1 MKNKWSLE
9 KERGWKVKFVI
20 TGHMDTQINE
30 EVKMKKRSLII
41 VTVALTVS
49 FMLGSSLGYCAEPI
63 KIAGIFALTGR
74 AAHIGTA
81 QRDAVMIAI
90 DEVNQNGGINGRM
103 LEMVMEDTESNP
115 TKAVMALKKV
125 LETDNVVA
133 IIGPTLTGTAM
144 AMRGFIEK
152 EKIPAFMHSGGD
164 VILLAPLNKKDPKSL
179 PKWTFKSPYKA
190 ADAMGKICQYMSRHG
205 IKKIGFIYSNEGFGK
220 DGLRNVKVQAPK
232 YGVKVMAQEAFQ
244 PKDVDMTAQLTRI
257 TAKGVDGII
266 AWTVGPA
273 MGIIA
278 KNVKQ
283 LGIKAPL
290 FECHGAGDPIFWK
303 VAGEAGE
310 GVMMPSTKIVVGDQL
325 PDNDVQKKKIIDY
338 VNAYR
343 KKFNSEPGTMVA
355 YGADAAFIV
364 VNAIKKVG
372 PDRAKIRDAIENTKG
387 YVGLSG
393 IYNMSP
399 KDHNGLSM
407 KDIVM
412 IKATKGGWE
421 LLK

>member
-1 MKNKWSLE
+1 
-9 KERGWKVKFVI
+9 
-20 TGHMDTQINE
+20 
-30 EVKMKKRSLII
+30 MKKRSLLI
-41 VTVALTVS
+41 VAVALTMS
-49 FMLGSSLGYCAEPI
+49 FMLGSSLCYSAGPI

-74 AAHIGTA
+74 AAHIGTS
-81 QRDAVMIAI
+81 QRDAVMLAI
-90 DEVNQNGGINGRM
+90 DEVNQHGGINGRM
-103 LEMVMEDTESNP
+103 LEMVMADTESNP

-125 LETDNVVA
+125 LEAEDVVA

-152 EKIPAFMHSGGD
+152 EKIPTFMHSGGD
-164 VILLAPLNKKDPKSL
+164 VILFAPLDKKDPKSL

-190 ADAMGKICQYMSRHG
+190 ADAMGKICQYMNKRG

-232 YGVKVMAQEAFQ
+232 YGIEILAQEAFQ

-257 TAKGVDGII
+257 NAKGVDGII
-266 AWTVGPA
+266 AWTIGPA

-290 FECHGAGDPIFWK
+290 FECHGSGDPIFWK

-325 PDNDVQKKKIIDY
+325 PDSDVQKKKIIDY
-338 VNAYR
+338 VKAYQ
-343 KKFNSEPGTMVA
+343 KKFNHEPGTMVA

-364 VNAIKKVG
+364 INAIKKVG
-372 PDRAKIRDAIENTKG
+372 PDRTKIRDAIENTKG

-393 IYNMSP
+393 IYNISP

-407 KDIVM
+407 EDIVM
-412 IKATKGGWE
+412 IKATKGGWK
-421 LLK
+421 LLE

>member
-1 MKNKWSLE
+1 MNKRLWTL
-9 KERGWKVKFVI
+9 VVMVI
-20 TGHMDTQINE
+20 TI
-30 EVKMKKRSLII
+30 
-41 VTVALTVS
+41 S
-49 FMLGSSLGYCAEPI
+49 FMLGSSLCYSAEPI

-81 QRDAVMIAI
+81 QKDAVLLAI
-90 DEVNQNGGINGRM
+90 DEANKQGGINGRM

-115 TKAVMALKKV
+115 TKAVMALKKI
-125 LETDNVVA
+125 LESEDVVA

-164 VILLAPLNKKDPKSL
+164 VILMAPLDKKDPKSM

-190 ADAMGKICQYMSRHG
+190 ADAMGKICQYMNKHG

-232 YGVKVMAQEAFQ
+232 YGVEIVAQEAFQ

-257 TAKGVDGII
+257 NGKGVDAII

-278 KNVKQ
+278 KNIKQ

-303 VAGEAGE
+303 VAGESGE

-325 PDNDVQKKKIIDY
+325 PDSDIQKKMILDY
-338 VNAYR
+338 VKAYQA
-343 KKFNSEPGTMVA
+343 KFNREPGTMVA
-355 YGADAAFIV
+355 YGADAAFIT

-372 PDRAKIRDAIENTKG
+372 PDRAKIRDAIENTTG
-387 YVGLSG
+387 YVGISG
-393 IYNMSP
+393 IYNISP
-399 KDHNGLSM
+399 QDHNGLSM
-407 KDIVM
+407 DDIVM
-412 IKATKGGWE
+412 IKATKGGWK
-421 LLK
+421 LLD

>member
-1 MKNKWSLE
+1 
-9 KERGWKVKFVI
+9 
-20 TGHMDTQINE
+20 
-30 EVKMKKRSLII
+30 MKKKLLITVVAVLAASLMIG
-41 VTVALTVS
+41 TPFS
-49 FMLGSSLGYCAEPI
+49 YCAEPI

-81 QRDAVMIAI
+81 QRDAVLLAI
-90 DEVNQNGGINGRM
+90 DDVNTQGGINGRK
-103 LEMVMEDTESNP
+103 LEMVMSDTESNP
-115 TKAVMALKKV
+115 TKAVIALKKV
-125 LETDNVVA
+125 LESEDVVA
-133 IIGPTLTGTAM
+133 IIGPTLTGTGM

-152 EKIPAFMHSGGD
+152 EQIPTFMHSGGD
-164 VILLAPLNKKDPKSL
+164 VILMAPLKKGDPSST

-190 ADAMGKICQYMSRHG
+190 ADAMGKICEYMSKHG
-205 IKKIGFIYSNEGFGK
+205 IKKIGFLYSNEGFGK

-232 YGVKVMAQEAFQ
+232 YGIEILAQEAFQ

-257 TAKGVDGII
+257 NAKGVDGII

-273 MGIIA
+273 MGIIP

-325 PDNDVQKKKIIDY
+325 ADNDIQKQKVLDY
-338 VNAYR
+338 VKAY
-343 KKFNSEPGTMVA
+343 KAKFKREPGTMVA
-355 YGADAAFIV
+355 YGADAAFIMIE
-364 VNAIKKVG
+364 AIKKVG
-372 PDRAKIRDAIENTKG
+372 PDRAKIRAAIENTKG
-387 YVGLSG
+387 YVGISG
-393 IYNMSP
+393 IYNISP
-399 KDHNGLSM
+399 EDHNGLAM

-412 IKATKGGWE
+412 IKATKGGWK
-421 LLK
+421 LLE

>member
-1 MKNKWSLE
+1 
-9 KERGWKVKFVI
+9 
-20 TGHMDTQINE
+20 
-30 EVKMKKRSLII
+30 MKKKLLITVVAVLAASLMIG
-41 VTVALTVS
+41 TPFS
-49 FMLGSSLGYCAEPI
+49 YCAEPI

-81 QRDAVMIAI
+81 QRDAVLLAI
-90 DEVNQNGGINGRM
+90 DDVNTQGGINGRK
-103 LEMVMEDTESNP
+103 LEMVMSDTESNP
-115 TKAVMALKKV
+115 TKAVIALKKV
-125 LETDNVVA
+125 LESEDVVA

-152 EKIPAFMHSGGD
+152 EQIPTFMHSGGD
-164 VILLAPLNKKDPKSL
+164 VILMAPLKKGDPNSK

-190 ADAMGKICQYMSRHG
+190 ADAMGKICEYMRKNG
-205 IKKIGFIYSNEGFGK
+205 IKKIGFLYSNEGFGK

-232 YGVKVMAQEAFQ
+232 YGVEVVTYEAFQ
-244 PKDVDMTAQLTRI
+244 PKDIDMTAQLTRI
-257 TAKGVDGII
+257 NAKGVDGII

-278 KNVKQ
+278 KNIKQ

-325 PDNDVQKKKIIDY
+325 ADGDIQKKKILDY
-338 VNAYR
+338 VKAY
-343 KKFNSEPGTMVA
+343 KTKFNREPGTMVA
-355 YGADAAFIV
+355 YGADAALIV
-364 VNAIKKVG
+364 INAIKKAG
-372 PDRAKIRDAIENTKG
+372 PDRAKIRDAIENTQG

-393 IYNMSP
+393 IYNISP
-399 KDHNGLSM
+399 ADHNGLSM
-407 KDIVM
+407 QDIVM
-412 IKATKGGWE
+412 IKATKGGWK

>member
-1 MKNKWSLE
+1 
-9 KERGWKVKFVI
+9 
-20 TGHMDTQINE
+20 
-30 EVKMKKRSLII
+30 MKKKFGII
-41 VTVALTVS
+41 ILAALAIYS
-49 FMLGSSLGYCAEPI
+49 IMGSPFCFSAEPI

-74 AAHIGTA
+74 AAHIGTS
-81 QRDAVMIAI
+81 QRDAVLLAI
-90 DEVNQNGGINGRM
+90 DEVNQKGGINGRR
-103 LEMVMEDTESNP
+103 LEMVMGDTESNP

-125 LETDNVVA
+125 LEAEDVVA
-133 IIGPTLTGTAM
+133 IIGPTTTGTGM

-152 EKIPAFMHSGGD
+152 EGVPTFMHAGGD
-164 VILLAPLNKKDPKSL
+164 VIMMAPLKKGDPTSL

-190 ADAMGKICQYMSRHG
+190 ADAMGKICEYMKKNG
-205 IKKIGFIYSNEGFGK
+205 INEIGFLYSNEGFGK
-220 DGLRNVKVQAPK
+220 DGLKNVKTQAPK
-232 YGVKVMAQEAFQ
+232 YNIKIVAEEAFE

-257 TAKGVDGII
+257 NAKGVDGII

-310 GVMMPSTKIVVGDQL
+310 GVMMPSTKIVVADQL
-325 PDNDVQKKKIIDY
+325 PNSDIQKKKIQAY
-338 VNAYR
+338 VKAYSKR
-343 KKFNSEPGTMVA
+343 FGHEPGTMVA

-364 VNAIKKVG
+364 VDAIKRVG
-372 PDRAKIRDAIENTKG
+372 PDRAKIRDAIENTQG
-387 YVGLSG
+387 YVGISG
-393 IYNMSP
+393 IYNLSP
-399 KDHNGLSM
+399 QDHNGLTM

-412 IKATKGGWE
+412 IKATKGDWE

>member
-1 MKNKWSLE
+1 
-9 KERGWKVKFVI
+9 
-20 TGHMDTQINE
+20 
-30 EVKMKKRSLII
+30 MKKRSLII
-41 VTVALTVS
+41 VAVALTMS
-49 FMLGSSLGYCAEPI
+49 FMLGSSLCYSEGPI

-74 AAHIGTA
+74 AAHIGTS
-81 QRDAVMIAI
+81 QRDAVLLAI
-90 DEVNQNGGINGRM
+90 DEVNQQGGINGRK

-115 TKAVMALKKV
+115 TKAVVALKKV
-125 LETDNVVA
+125 LEAQDVVA

-164 VILLAPLNKKDPKSL
+164 VILLAPLDKKNPKSL

-190 ADAMGKICQYMSRHG
+190 ADAMGKICQYMSKHG

-232 YGVKVMAQEAFQ
+232 YGVEIVAEEAFQ

-257 TAKGVDGII
+257 NAKGVDGII

-290 FECHGAGDPIFWK
+290 FECHGSGDPIFWK

-325 PDNDVQKKKIIDY
+325 PDSDVQKKKILDY
-338 VNAYR
+338 VKAY
-343 KKFNSEPGTMVA
+343 KEKFHREPGTMVA

-364 VNAIKKVG
+364 INAIKQVG

-393 IYNMSP
+393 IYNISP

-407 KDIVM
+407 DDIVM
-412 IKATKGGWE
+412 IKATKGGWQ
-421 LLK
+421 LLE

>member
-1 MKNKWSLE
+1 
-9 KERGWKVKFVI
+9 
-20 TGHMDTQINE
+20 
-30 EVKMKKRSLII
+30 MKKKLLMTVVAALAASLMIGMPF
-41 VTVALTVS
+41 S
-49 FMLGSSLGYCAEPI
+49 YCAGPI

-74 AAHIGTA
+74 AAHIGTS
-81 QRDAVMIAI
+81 QRDAVLLAI
-90 DEVNQNGGINGRM
+90 DDVNAQGGINGRK
-103 LEMVMEDTESNP
+103 LEMVMSDTESNP
-115 TKAVMALKKV
+115 TKAVIALKKV
-125 LETDNVVA
+125 LESEDVVA

-152 EKIPAFMHSGGD
+152 EQIPAFMHSGGD
-164 VILLAPLNKKDPKSL
+164 VILTAPLEKDDPNST

-190 ADAMGKICQYMSRHG
+190 ADAMGKICEYMSKHG
-205 IKKIGFIYSNEGFGK
+205 IKKIGFLYSNEGFGK
-220 DGLRNVKVQAPK
+220 DGLRNVMVQAPK
-232 YGVKVMAQEAFQ
+232 YGIEVVAQEAFQ

-257 TAKGVDGII
+257 NAEGVDGII

-273 MGIIA
+273 MGIIP

-325 PDNDVQKKKIIDY
+325 PDNDIQKQKVLDY
-338 VNAYR
+338 VKAY
-343 KKFNSEPGTMVA
+343 KAKFKSEPGTMVA
-355 YGADAAFIV
+355 YGADAALIV
-364 VNAIKKVG
+364 VEAIRKVG

-387 YVGLSG
+387 YVGISG
-393 IYNMSP
+393 IYNISP
-399 KDHNGLSM
+399 EDHNGLAM

-412 IKATKGGWE
+412 IKATKGGWK
-421 LLK
+421 LLE

>member
-1 MKNKWSLE
+1 
-9 KERGWKVKFVI
+9 
-20 TGHMDTQINE
+20 
-30 EVKMKKRSLII
+30 MKKRLLMIVVAALAVSLMMG
-41 VTVALTVS
+41 TPFGFS
-49 FMLGSSLGYCAEPI
+49 AEPI

-81 QRDAVMIAI
+81 QRDAVLLAI
-90 DEVNQNGGINGRM
+90 DEVNAQGGINGSK
-103 LEMVMEDTESNP
+103 LEMIMGDTESNP

-125 LETDNVVA
+125 LESENVVA
-133 IIGPTLTGTAM
+133 IIGPTTTGTAM

-152 EKIPAFMHSGGD
+152 EQIPTFMHSGGD
-164 VILLAPLNKKDPKSL
+164 VILKAPLKKGDPSSM

-190 ADAMGKICQYMSRHG
+190 ADAMGKICEYMSKNG
-205 IKKIGFIYSNEGFGK
+205 IKKIGFLYSNEGFGK

-232 YGVKVMAQEAFQ
+232 YGVKIAATEAFQ

-257 TAKGVDGII
+257 NARGVDGII

-273 MGIIA
+273 MGIVP
-278 KNVKQ
+278 KNIKQ

-325 PDNDVQKKKIIDY
+325 PDNDIQKKKTLDY
-338 VNAYR
+338 VKAY
-343 KKFNSEPGTMVA
+343 KEKFKREPGTMVA

-364 VNAIKKVG
+364 VDAIKKVG
-372 PDRAKIRDAIENTKG
+372 PDRAKIREAIENTKG

-393 IYNMSP
+393 IYNISP
-399 KDHNGLSM
+399 ADHNGLSM
-407 KDIVM
+407 QDIVM
-412 IKATKGGWE
+412 IKATKGGWQ

>member
-1 MKNKWSLE
+1 
-9 KERGWKVKFVI
+9 
-20 TGHMDTQINE
+20 MDTQMNE

-41 VTVALTVS
+41 VTVVLTVS
-49 FMLGSSLGYCAEPI
+49 FMLGSSLGYSAEPI

-81 QRDAVMIAI
+81 QRDAVMIAV
-90 DEVNQNGGINGRM
+90 DEVNQQGGINGRM

-125 LETDNVVA
+125 LESENVVA

-164 VILLAPLNKKDPKSL
+164 VILLAPLKKNDPKSL

-205 IKKIGFIYSNEGFGK
+205 IKKIGFIYSNEGFGQ
-220 DGLRNVKVQAPK
+220 DGLRNVTVQAPK
-232 YGVKVMAQEAFQ
+232 YGVKVAAQEAFQ

-257 TAKGVDGII
+257 EAKGVDGII

-325 PDNDVQKKKIIDY
+325 PDSDIQKKKIIDY
-338 VNAYR
+338 VKAYR

>member
-1 MKNKWSLE
+1 MNTLMNK
-9 KERGWKVKFVI
+9 
-20 TGHMDTQINE
+20 

-41 VTVALTVS
+41 VTVAAIVG
-49 FMLGSSLGYCAEPI
+49 FMVGSPLGFCSEPI

-90 DEVNQNGGINGRM
+90 DEVNQQGGINGRK

-125 LETDNVVA
+125 LESEDVVA

-164 VILLAPLNKKDPKSL
+164 VILLAPLNKKDPNSR

-205 IKKIGFIYSNEGFGK
+205 IKKIGFIYSDEGFGK

-232 YGVKVMAQEAFQ
+232 YGVKVVAQEAFQ

-257 TAKGVDGII
+257 EAKGVDGII

-273 MGIIA
+273 MGIVA

-325 PDNDVQKKKIIDY
+325 PDSDIQKKKIIDY

-343 KKFNSEPGTMVA
+343 KKFNREPGTMVA

-393 IYNMSP
+393 IYNLSP

-412 IKATKGGWE
+412 IEATKGGWK
-421 LLK
+421 LLQ

>member
-1 MKNKWSLE
+1 MY
-9 KERGWKVKFVI
+9 KVKRSPKIVRRE
-20 TGHMDTQINE
+20 T
-30 EVKMKKRSLII
+30 MKKRLLMI
-41 VTVALTVS
+41 VVVVLAAG
-49 FMLGSSLGYCAEPI
+49 FMLGSPLCYSAEPI

-74 AAHIGTA
+74 AAHIGTS
-81 QRDAVMIAI
+81 QRNAVLLAI
-90 DEVNQNGGINGRM
+90 DEVNAQGGINGQM
-103 LEMVMEDTESNP
+103 LEMVMEDTESDP

-125 LETDNVVA
+125 LESQNVVA

-152 EKIPAFMHSGGD
+152 EQIPAFMHSGGD
-164 VILLAPLNKKDPKSL
+164 VILNAPLVKGDPAST

-190 ADAMGKICQYMSRHG
+190 ADAMGKICEYMSKHG

-220 DGLRNVKVQAPK
+220 DGLRNVTVQAPK
-232 YGVKVMAQEAFQ
+232 YGVSIVAEEAFQ
-244 PKDVDMTAQLTRI
+244 PKDVDMTAQLTHI
-257 TAKGVDGII
+257 NAQGVDGII

-290 FECHGAGDPIFWK
+290 FECHGSGDPIFWK

-310 GVMMPSTKIVVGDQL
+310 GVMMPSTKIVVADQL
-325 PDNDVQKKKIIDY
+325 PDSDIQKNKI
-338 VNAYR
+338 VAFVKAY
-343 KKFNSEPGTMVA
+343 KEKYNHEPGTMVA
-355 YGADAAFIV
+355 YGADAAYIV
-364 VNAIKKVG
+364 IDAIKKVG

-387 YVGLSG
+387 YVGISG
-393 IYNMSP
+393 IYNISP
-399 KDHNGLSM
+399 EDHNGLSM

-412 IKATKGGWE
+412 IKATQGGWK
-421 LLK
+421 LLE

>member
-1 MKNKWSLE
+1 
-9 KERGWKVKFVI
+9 
-20 TGHMDTQINE
+20 
-30 EVKMKKRSLII
+30 MKKRSLII
-41 VTVALTVS
+41 VAVALTMS
-49 FMLGSSLGYCAEPI
+49 FMLGSSLCYSEGPI

-74 AAHIGTA
+74 AAHIGTS
-81 QRDAVMIAI
+81 QRDAVLLAI
-90 DEVNQNGGINGRM
+90 DEVNQHGGINGRM

-115 TKAVMALKKV
+115 TKAVVALKKV
-125 LETDNVVA
+125 LEAQDVVA

-164 VILLAPLNKKDPKSL
+164 VILLAPLDKNDPKSL

-190 ADAMGKICQYMSRHG
+190 ADAMGKICQYMSKHG

-232 YGVKVMAQEAFQ
+232 YGVEIVAEEAFQ

-257 TAKGVDGII
+257 NAKSVDGII

-290 FECHGAGDPIFWK
+290 FECHGSGDPIFWK

-325 PDNDVQKKKIIDY
+325 PDSDIQKKKILDY
-338 VNAYR
+338 VKAY
-343 KKFNSEPGTMVA
+343 KEKFHREPGTMVA

-364 VNAIKKVG
+364 INAIKQVG

-393 IYNMSP
+393 IYNISA

-407 KDIVM
+407 EDIVM
-412 IKATKGGWE
+412 IKATKGGWQ
-421 LLK
+421 LLE

>member
-1 MKNKWSLE
+1 MTRKTLA
-9 KERGWKVKFVI
+9 
-20 TGHMDTQINE
+20 
-30 EVKMKKRSLII
+30 I
-41 VTVALTVS
+41 VAIALAVS
-49 FMLGSSLGYCAEPI
+49 FMMGTQLCHSAAPI

-81 QRDAVMIAI
+81 QRDAVLLAI
-90 DEVNQNGGINGRM
+90 DEVNETGGIKGRKLTM
-103 LEMVMEDTESNP
+103 IMEDTESNP

-125 LETDNVVA
+125 LESEDVVA

-164 VILLAPLNKKDPKSL
+164 VILKAPLDKNDPTSL

-190 ADAMGKICQYMSRHG
+190 ADAMGKICQYMSKHG

-232 YGVKVMAQEAFQ
+232 YGVEVVSHEAFQ
-244 PKDVDMTAQLTRI
+244 PRDVDMTAQLTRI
-257 TAKGVDGII
+257 NAKGVDGII

-273 MGIIA
+273 MGIIP

-303 VAGEAGE
+303 VAGQAGE
-310 GVMMPSTKIVVGDQL
+310 GVMMPSTKIVVADQL
-325 PDNDVQKKKIIDY
+325 PDSDIQKKKIQAY
-338 VNAYR
+338 VKAYK
-343 KKFNSEPGTMVA
+343 KKFNREPGTMVA

-364 VNAIKKVG
+364 VDAIKRVG
-372 PDRAKIRDAIENTKG
+372 PDRAKIRDAMENTRG
-387 YVGLSG
+387 YVGMSG
-393 IYNMSP
+393 IYNISAE
-399 KDHNGLSM
+399 DHNGLSM
-407 KDIVM
+407 SDIVM
-412 IKATKGGWE
+412 IKATKGGWK
-421 LLK
+421 LLN

>member
-1 MKNKWSLE
+1 
-9 KERGWKVKFVI
+9 
-20 TGHMDTQINE
+20 
-30 EVKMKKRSLII
+30 MKKRSLLI
-41 VTVALTVS
+41 VAVVLTMS
-49 FMLGSSLGYCAEPI
+49 FMLGSSLCYSEEPI

-74 AAHIGTA
+74 AAHIGTS
-81 QRDAVMIAI
+81 QRDAVLLAI
-90 DEVNQNGGINGRM
+90 DEVNQLGGINGRM

-115 TKAVMALKKV
+115 TKAVVALKKV
-125 LETDNVVA
+125 LESQDVVA

-164 VILLAPLNKKDPKSL
+164 VILLAPLDKNDPKSL

-190 ADAMGKICQYMSRHG
+190 ADAMGKICQYMSKHG

-220 DGLRNVKVQAPK
+220 DGLRNVQVQAPK
-232 YGVKVMAQEAFQ
+232 YGVEIVGEEAFQ
-244 PKDVDMTAQLTRI
+244 PTDVDMTAQLTRI
-257 TAKGVDGII
+257 NAKGIDGII

-290 FECHGAGDPIFWK
+290 FECHGSGDPIFWK

-325 PDNDVQKKKIIDY
+325 PDSDIQKKKILAY
-338 VNAYR
+338 VKAY
-343 KKFNSEPGTMVA
+343 KTKFNQEPGTMVA

-364 VNAIKKVG
+364 INAIKNVG

-393 IYNMSP
+393 IYNITP
-399 KDHNGLSM
+399 EDHNGLSM
-407 KDIVM
+407 EDIVM
-412 IKATKGGWE
+412 IKATKGGWK
-421 LLK
+421 LLE

>member
-1 MKNKWSLE
+1 
-9 KERGWKVKFVI
+9 
-20 TGHMDTQINE
+20 
-30 EVKMKKRSLII
+30 MKKRLLMFVVAVISASL
-41 VTVALTVS
+41 
-49 FMLGSSLGYCAEPI
+49 MMGSPLCYGAEPI

-81 QRDAVMIAI
+81 QRDAVLLAI
-90 DEVNQNGGINGRM
+90 DEVNAQGGINGRK

-115 TKAVMALKKV
+115 TQAVIALKKV
-125 LETDNVVA
+125 LESADVVT

-152 EKIPAFMHSGGD
+152 EQIPTFMHSGGD
-164 VILLAPLNKKDPKSL
+164 VILKAPLKKDDPNSL

-190 ADAMGKICQYMSRHG
+190 ADAMGKICEYMKKQG
-205 IKKIGFIYSNEGFGK
+205 IKKIGFLYSNEGFGK
-220 DGLRNVKVQAPK
+220 DGLKNVEVQAPK
-232 YGVKVMAQEAFQ
+232 YGIEIVAAEAFQ

-257 TAKGVDGII
+257 NAKGVDGII

-273 MGIIA
+273 MGIIP

-283 LGIKAPL
+283 LGITAPL

-325 PDNDVQKKKIIDY
+325 PDNDIQKKKILAY
-338 VNAYR
+338 VKAY
-343 KKFNSEPGTMVA
+343 KEKFKREPGTMVA
-355 YGADAAFIV
+355 YGADAAYIV
-364 VNAIKKVG
+364 IDAIKKVG
-372 PDRAKIRDAIENTKG
+372 PDRVKIREAIENTKG

-399 KDHNGLSM
+399 QDHNGLSM
-407 KDIVM
+407 QDIVM
-412 IKATKGGWE
+412 IKATKGSWE

>member
-1 MKNKWSLE
+1 
-9 KERGWKVKFVI
+9 
-20 TGHMDTQINE
+20 
-30 EVKMKKRSLII
+30 MKKRSLII
-41 VTVALTVS
+41 VAVALTVS
-49 FMLGSSLGYCAEPI
+49 FMLGSSLCYGAGPI

-90 DEVNQNGGINGRM
+90 DEVNQQGGIKGRM

-125 LETDNVVA
+125 LEAEDVVA

-164 VILLAPLNKKDPKSL
+164 VILLAPLDKKDPKSL

-190 ADAMGKICQYMSRHG
+190 ADAMGKICQYMSKHG

-232 YGVKVMAQEAFQ
+232 YGVEIVAQEAFQ

-257 TAKGVDGII
+257 NAKGVDGII

-278 KNVKQ
+278 KNIKQ
-283 LGIKAPL
+283 LGIRAPL
-290 FECHGAGDPIFWK
+290 FECHGSGDPIFWK

-325 PDNDVQKKKIIDY
+325 PDSDVQKKKIIDY
-338 VNAYR
+338 VKAYK
-343 KKFNSEPGTMVA
+343 KKFNRKPGTMVA

-393 IYNMSP
+393 IYNISP

-407 KDIVM
+407 DDIVM
-412 IKATKGGWE
+412 IKATKGGWKLIE
-421 LLK
+421 

>member
-1 MKNKWSLE
+1 
-9 KERGWKVKFVI
+9 
-20 TGHMDTQINE
+20 
-30 EVKMKKRSLII
+30 MKKRLLMIVVGALAVSLII
-41 VTVALTVS
+41 GTPLAFSADT
-49 FMLGSSLGYCAEPI
+49 I

-81 QRDAVMIAI
+81 QRDAVLLAI
-90 DEVNQNGGINGRM
+90 DEVNAQGGINGHK
-103 LEMVMEDTESNP
+103 LEMVMGDTESNP

-125 LETDNVVA
+125 LESEDVVA
-133 IIGPTLTGTAM
+133 IIGPTTTGTAM

-152 EKIPAFMHSGGD
+152 EQIPTFMHSGGD
-164 VILLAPLNKKDPKSL
+164 VILKLPLKKGDPSTL

-190 ADAMGKICQYMSRHG
+190 ADAMGKICEYMSKHG
-205 IKKIGFIYSNEGFGK
+205 IKKIGFLYSNEGFGK

-232 YGVKVMAQEAFQ
+232 YGVEIAASEAFQ

-257 TAKGVDGII
+257 SAQGVDGII

-273 MGIIA
+273 MGIVA
-278 KNVKQ
+278 KNIKQ

-325 PDNDVQKKKIIDY
+325 PDKDIQKQKTLDY
-338 VNAYR
+338 VKAY
-343 KKFNSEPGTMVA
+343 KEKFNREPGTMVA

-364 VNAIKKVG
+364 IDAIKKVG

-393 IYNMSP
+393 IYNISP
-399 KDHNGLSM
+399 EDHNGLTM
-407 KDIVM
+407 QDIVM
-412 IKATKGGWE
+412 IKATKGGWK
-421 LLK
+421 LLE

>member
-1 MKNKWSLE
+1 M
-9 KERGWKVKFVI
+9 
-20 TGHMDTQINE
+20 NE
-30 EVKMKKRSLII
+30 EVEMKKSSLII
-41 VTVALTVS
+41 VTAAAIIC
-49 FMLGSSLGYCAEPI
+49 FMLGSSLGYSAEPI

-90 DEVNQNGGINGRM
+90 DEVNQQGGINGRK

-125 LETDNVVA
+125 LESEDVVA

-164 VILLAPLNKKDPKSL
+164 VILLAPLNKKDPNSR

-205 IKKIGFIYSNEGFGK
+205 IKKIGFIYSDEGFGK

-232 YGVKVMAQEAFQ
+232 YRVTVAAQEAFQ

-257 TAKGVDGII
+257 EAKGVDGII

-325 PDNDVQKKKIIDY
+325 PDSDIQKKKIIDY

-343 KKFNSEPGTMVA
+343 KKFNREPGTMVA

-399 KDHNGLSM
+399 MDHNGLSM
-407 KDIVM
+407 TDIVM
-412 IKATKGGWE
+412 IKATKGGWK

>member
-1 MKNKWSLE
+1 MNKRLWTL
-9 KERGWKVKFVI
+9 VVMVI
-20 TGHMDTQINE
+20 TI
-30 EVKMKKRSLII
+30 
-41 VTVALTVS
+41 S
-49 FMLGSSLGYCAEPI
+49 FMLGSSLCYSAEPI

-81 QRDAVMIAI
+81 QKDAVLLAI
-90 DEVNQNGGINGRM
+90 DEANQQGGINGRM

-115 TKAVMALKKV
+115 TKAVMALKKI
-125 LETDNVVA
+125 LESEDVVA

-164 VILLAPLNKKDPKSL
+164 VILMAPLDKKDPKSM

-190 ADAMGKICQYMSRHG
+190 ADAMGKICQYMNKHG

-232 YGVKVMAQEAFQ
+232 YGVEIVAHEAFQ
-244 PKDVDMTAQLTRI
+244 PKDIDMTAQLTRI
-257 TAKGVDGII
+257 NGKGVDAVI

-278 KNVKQ
+278 KNIKQ

-303 VAGEAGE
+303 VAGESGE

-325 PDNDVQKKKIIDY
+325 PDSDIQKKKILNY
-338 VNAYR
+338 VKAYQA
-343 KKFNSEPGTMVA
+343 KFNREPGTMVA
-355 YGADAAFIV
+355 YGADAAFIMV
-364 VNAIKKVG
+364 DAIKKVG
-372 PDRAKIRDAIENTKG
+372 PDRAKIRDAIENTTG
-387 YVGLSG
+387 YVGISG
-393 IYNMSP
+393 IYNISP
-399 KDHNGLSM
+399 QDHNGLSM
-407 KDIVM
+407 DDIVM
-412 IKATKGGWE
+412 IKATKGGWK
-421 LLK
+421 LLD

>member
-1 MKNKWSLE
+1 M
-9 KERGWKVKFVI
+9 
-20 TGHMDTQINE
+20 NE
-30 EVKMKKRSLII
+30 EVEMKKSSLII
-41 VTVALTVS
+41 VTAAAIIC
-49 FMLGSSLGYCAEPI
+49 FMLGSSLGYSAEPI

-90 DEVNQNGGINGRM
+90 DEVNQQGGINGRK

-125 LETDNVVA
+125 LESEDVVA

-164 VILLAPLNKKDPKSL
+164 VILLAPLNKKDPNSR

-205 IKKIGFIYSNEGFGK
+205 IKKIGFIYSDEGFGK
-220 DGLRNVKVQAPK
+220 DGLRNVTVQAPK
-232 YGVKVMAQEAFQ
+232 YRVTVVAQEAFQ

-257 TAKGVDGII
+257 EAKGVDGII

-325 PDNDVQKKKIIDY
+325 PDSDIQKKKIIDY

-343 KKFNSEPGTMVA
+343 KKFNREPGTMVA

-364 VNAIKKVG
+364 VNAIKEVG

-399 KDHNGLSM
+399 MDHNGLSM
-407 KDIVM
+407 TDIVM
-412 IKATKGGWE
+412 IKATKGGWK
-421 LLK
+421 LLQ

>member
-1 MKNKWSLE
+1 MQKRLLITVVAALAVSL
-9 KERGWKVKFVI
+9 
-20 TGHMDTQINE
+20 
-30 EVKMKKRSLII
+30 
-41 VTVALTVS
+41 
-49 FMLGSSLGYCAEPI
+49 MLGPQFGYSAEPI

-81 QRDAVMIAI
+81 QRDAVLLAI
-90 DEVNQNGGINGRM
+90 DEVNAQGGINGSK
-103 LEMVMEDTESNP
+103 LEMIMGDTESNP

-125 LETDNVVA
+125 LESEDVVA
-133 IIGPTLTGTAM
+133 IIGPTTTGTAM

-152 EKIPAFMHSGGD
+152 EQIPTFMHSGGD
-164 VILLAPLNKKDPKSL
+164 VILKAPLKKDDPSSL

-190 ADAMGKICQYMSRHG
+190 ADAMGKICEYMSKHG
-205 IKKIGFIYSNEGFGK
+205 IKKIGFLYSNEGFGK

-232 YGVKVMAQEAFQ
+232 YGVEIVATEAFQ

-257 TAKGVDGII
+257 NAQGVDGVI

-273 MGIIA
+273 MGIVA
-278 KNVKQ
+278 KNMKQ
-283 LGIKAPL
+283 LGINAPL

-325 PDNDVQKKKIIDY
+325 ADDDIQKQKTLDY
-338 VNAYR
+338 VKAY
-343 KKFNSEPGTMVA
+343 KEKFNREPGTMVA
-355 YGADAAFIV
+355 YGADAALIV
-364 VNAIKKVG
+364 IEAIKKVG
-372 PDRAKIRDAIENTKG
+372 PDRAKIREAIENTKG

-399 KDHNGLSM
+399 EDHNGLSM
-407 KDIVM
+407 QDIVM